1 MLKGYFRSYISER
14 NVSQVFIP
22 FCGLLVFVKICK
34 ALYLHILT
42 GHLTDFQFVILVPAP
57 DALTFLWNVS
67 EARVLEAVLT
77 SQLEVSGSTRC
88 EMFGQGCLLCE
99 AKVCQGCSGNLEK
112 IKYCYGV
119 TKALLLLPKE
129 ATKRFKE

>member
-1 MLKGYFRSYISER
+1 VLLAPLWGASYSPSVLLRVLKGYFRSYISER

-57 DALTFLWNVS
+57 DAF
-67 EARVLEAVLT
+67 E
-77 SQLEVSGSTRC
+77 
-88 EMFGQGCLLCE
+88 
-99 AKVCQGCSGNLEK
+99 
-112 IKYCYGV
+112 GV
-119 TKALLLLPKE
+119 RMTN
-129 ATKRFKE
+129 